1 MFDENVFNGDIG
13 IINEINN
20 NSKEISID
28 YYNSLIK
35 FSSNDFNSFTLG
47 YAISIH
53 KSQGSEF
60 DIVIIPILNSYYGML
75 YKKLIY
81 TGITRAR
88 KRLILIGEE
97 SALKKAITNNND
109 DSKRTRLKKF
119 LYSCIKNDL

>member
-97 SALKKAITNNND
+97 SALKKAISNNKD
-109 DSKRTRLKKF
+109 DSKRTSLKKF